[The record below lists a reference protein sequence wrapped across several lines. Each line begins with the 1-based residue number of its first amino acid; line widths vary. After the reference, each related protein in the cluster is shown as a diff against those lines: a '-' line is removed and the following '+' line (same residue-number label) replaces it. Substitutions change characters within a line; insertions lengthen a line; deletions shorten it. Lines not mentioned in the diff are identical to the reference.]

1 MPDNRVYVPFR
12 HRSSER
18 VRQLLVEIVLSI
30 LNFLATHPK
39 ERLPGD
45 NPDWIGASR
54 YEIRTN
60 MPGTQHDTIIG
71 DGLERLLRLG
81 LIAEKT
87 TTGAAKYYRITEEGR
102 DWYNKKGNSFLD
114 FARDVRTGRFAE

>member
-1 MPDNRVYVPFR
+1 VPFR

-18 VRQLLVEIVLSI
+18 VRQPLVEIVLSI

-39 ERLPGD
+39 ERLLGS
-45 NPDWIGASR
+45 NPNWIGASK

-60 MPGTQHDTIIG
+60 LPGTQHDAIIG

-81 LIAEKT
+81 YVRERT
-87 TTGAAKYYRITEEGR
+87 TTGAAKYYRITDEGR
-102 DWYNKKGNSFLD
+102 DWYNKMGNTFLD
-114 FARDVRTGRFAE
+114 FARGVRMDRPTK

>member
-1 MPDNRVYVPFR
+1 MPFR

-18 VRQLLVEIVLSI
+18 VRQPLVEIVLSI

-39 ERLPGD
+39 ERLPGT

-60 MPGTQHDTIIG
+60 LPGTQHDTIVG
-71 DGLERLLRLG
+71 DGIQRLLRLG
-81 LIAEKT
+81 LVTEKT
-87 TTGAAKYYRITEEGR
+87 TTGAAKYYRITDQGR
-102 DWYNKKGNSFLD
+102 DWYNKMGNSFLD
-114 FARDVRTGRFAE
+114 FAKDVRTGRTDE

>member
-1 MPDNRVYVPFR
+1 VPFR

-18 VRQLLVEIVLSI
+18 VKIVLSI

-39 ERLPGD
+39 ERLPGA

-60 MPGTQHDTIIG
+60 LSGTQHDTIVG
-71 DGLERLLRLG
+71 DGLERLLGLG
-81 LIAEKT
+81 FVREKT
-87 TTGAAKYYRITEEGR
+87 TSGLRNIIG
-102 DWYNKKGNSFLD
+102 
-114 FARDVRTGRFAE
+114 